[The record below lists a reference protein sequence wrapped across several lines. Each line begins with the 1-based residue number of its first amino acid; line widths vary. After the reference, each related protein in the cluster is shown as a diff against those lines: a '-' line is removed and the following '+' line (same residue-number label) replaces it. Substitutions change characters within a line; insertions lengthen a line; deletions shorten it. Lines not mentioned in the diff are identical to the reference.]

1 MYMYYNKTIEK
12 EQQTDKIQE
21 DTKMMIMK
29 NGTVQMELK
38 EQYKAMGYTM
48 RSNINQDL
56 VPTIKRWNKKSAQII
71 SAAIK
76 RGDCKAVL
84 AEMKNTKG
92 RNAEI
97 RKIAEHH
104 DKIVYDRNGVAV
116 FWWDVKEKAIYELEK

>member
-1 MYMYYNKTIEK
+1 
-12 EQQTDKIQE
+12 
-21 DTKMMIMK
+21 MMIMK

-48 RSNINQDL
+48 RSNINQEL
-56 VPTIKRWNKKSAQII
+56 IPAFKRWNKYSAKII
-71 SAAIK
+71 NEAIK

-97 RKIAEHH
+97 RKLAEHH
-104 DKIVYDRNGVAV
+104 DKVVYDRNGEAI
-116 FWWDVKEKAIYELEK
+116 FRWDAKEKAIYKLEK